1 MKNFLQI
8 KLLFLFF
15 LLSVENFIF
24 AQTTAQDVLADL
36 NNRIGQCIDVDGKN
50 GSQCVDLI
58 QYVTQTYYGKRS
70 TGNANNMSNFPVGT
84 QKINYYNG
92 FIPQAGDIF
101 IFLGTWGCVDGTCYG
116 HTGVIESVSADGK
129 TLYTLETNGGG
140 GAASC
145 LEGGAVLKKY
155 SRNISNLAYVQRL
168 PYSTISGTTINI
180 MGNISAV
187 THPTSQGNNT
197 LVQGQEKNISFTLK
211 NITNYTITRNFK
223 FFLSSNGTTGNE
235 VWNQSITFAPGQSYT
250 YSRNTDA
257 SLGSLVNSTPGTYQL
272 YLKGGTMSLN
282 DITMSTT
289 NVACQTASCNPQ
301 TITIVG
307 SQSCNPPTTTLSS
320 PSSGTNYNVGQNINL
335 QWSGNGNGCNIQ
347 DYQIE
352 LTAPNGSATSPTQT
366 TNNFSFTAPSNGLG
380 TWYWRV
386 RTRNANGVWGAYTSS
401 RSFTISQSTTNYTIS
416 VSANPSVGGGVTGG
430 GSFSNGSGCSLVAT
444 PNTGYTFTNWTE
456 NGTVVS
462 TNSTYT
468 FTVSSNRSLVA
479 NFTQQGTWYTCPN
492 YNFSP
497 SINSNWNTSSS
508 SLQTSSNKIYRF
520 LAVPG
525 RTYTFKTGCGD
536 GATATFNTVL
546 NLLDNNCNTIASDD
560 NSCESQRSTIQWTC
574 NYTSTNWVYLMVRG
588 FSTSN
593 SGDYTLAYREITPT
607 STYNVSTSSL
617 PIAGGNTSG
626 SGNYNQGQSCT
637 VTATSNSG
645 YAFSHWSENGTSV
658 SSNASYTFNVTANRS
673 LVANF
678 TQNPTGS
685 GCTGGTQYPGNTL
698 IPSSTW
704 KTQSGMYTGDYS
716 LYRVYPGVTYEWSMC
731 SADGAVANFDS
742 QLTLIRY
749 SDNQII
755 KFNNDYCGDD
765 AKIIWTSD
773 FYGDVKVLLNTY
785 NCQSGNDWGTIA
797 YRISN
802 PSDYSSVVVSSSPYY
817 MGNVAGEGSFVNG
830 QTVTVTATPNN
841 GYQFASWKENG
852 NVVSTSS
859 TYQFTVNGN
868 RNLVANF
875 TTALGTN
882 ETDKEKSEISPN
894 PFNDFLQVSS
904 NTADIIRIQL
914 FDSSGKLVL
923 TKDLSKKV
931 KEIKLNTSKV
941 IKGIYIL
948 KINKENKIESIKVIK
963 K

>member
-1 MKNFLQI
+1 MKNILHI
-8 KLLFLFF
+8 KLLFLLF
-15 LLSVENFIF
+15 LLSVNVNLI
-24 AQTTAQDVLADL
+24 AQIDDYPWPNSTFNTSNAHYGMYYRNCTDWVAWKLNQNQD
-36 NNRIGQCIDVDGKN
+36 NNPTN
-50 GSQCVDLI
+50 SPHSFWNNM
-58 QYVTQTYYGKRS
+58 YSSNS
-70 TGNANNMSNFPVGT
+70 TGSCNPTGAAQRLSNACRWGIILQNNGYYVSSTPTAGAIAHWNNTEIGGVGHVAYVETVQSNGIPILSHYNWVPDSGDYAITSNRNAPRYIRYNIFELIGSPIIQTIYQGGSFNMSASIKNNHSVNVSTNIRASLYSMSNQFLGVLEEK
-84 QKINYYNG
+84 QES
-92 FIPQAGDIF
+92 FSAGQTKTISFYKSNIISAPGDYKIF
-101 IFLGTWGCVDGTCYG
+101 IETRVNDGTPF
-116 HTGVIESVSADGK
+116 
-129 TLYTLETNGGG
+129 TLVHKFQQ
-140 GAASC
+140 S
-145 LEGGAVLKKY
+145 
-155 SRNISNLAYVQRL
+155 
-168 PYSTISGTTINI
+168 STISVAI
-180 MGNISAV
+180 
-187 THPTSQGNNT
+187 
-197 LVQGQEKNISFTLK
+197 
-211 NITNYTITRNFK
+211 
-223 FFLSSNGTTGNE
+223 
-235 VWNQSITFAPGQSYT
+235 
-250 YSRNTDA
+250 
-257 SLGSLVNSTPGTYQL
+257 
-272 YLKGGTMSLN
+272 LN
-282 DITMSTT
+282 
-289 NVACQTASCNPQ
+289 
-301 TITIVG
+301 
-307 SQSCNPPTTTLSS
+307 QSCNPPTTTLSS

-335 QWSGNGNGCNIQ
+335 QWTGNGNGCAIQ

-352 LTAPNGSATSPTQT
+352 LTAPNGNIGGQTQT
-366 TNNFSFTAPSNGLG
+366 THNFSFTATTNGLG
-380 TWYWRV
+380 TWQWRA
-386 RTRNANGVWGAYTSS
+386 RTRNTDGVWGTYTSP
-401 RSFTISQSTTNYTIS
+401 RSFTISQASTNYTIS

-560 NSCESQRSTIQWTC
+560 NSCESQRSSIQWTC

-637 VTATSNSG
+637 LTATSNSG
-645 YAFSHWSENGTSV
+645 YTFSHWSENGTSV
-658 SSNASYTFNVTANRS
+658 SSNASYTFNVAANRT

-731 SADGAVANFDS
+731 SADGAAANFDS

-802 PSDYSSVVVSSSPYY
+802 PSDYSSIVVSSSPYY

-830 QTVTVTATPNN
+830 QTVTLTATPNN

-882 ETDKEKSEISPN
+882 ETYKEKSEISPN

-904 NTADIIRIQL
+904 NTADIIEIQL

>member
-1 MKNFLQI
+1 M
-8 KLLFLFF
+8 
-15 LLSVENFIF
+15 
-24 AQTTAQDVLADL
+24 
-36 NNRIGQCIDVDGKN
+36 
-50 GSQCVDLI
+50 
-58 QYVTQTYYGKRS
+58 
-70 TGNANNMSNFPVGT
+70 
-84 QKINYYNG
+84 
-92 FIPQAGDIF
+92 
-101 IFLGTWGCVDGTCYG
+101 
-116 HTGVIESVSADGK
+116 
-129 TLYTLETNGGG
+129 
-140 GAASC
+140 
-145 LEGGAVLKKY
+145 
-155 SRNISNLAYVQRL
+155 
-168 PYSTISGTTINI
+168 
-180 MGNISAV
+180 
-187 THPTSQGNNT
+187 
-197 LVQGQEKNISFTLK
+197 
-211 NITNYTITRNFK
+211 
-223 FFLSSNGTTGNE
+223 
-235 VWNQSITFAPGQSYT
+235 
-250 YSRNTDA
+250 
-257 SLGSLVNSTPGTYQL
+257 
-272 YLKGGTMSLN
+272 
-282 DITMSTT
+282 
-289 NVACQTASCNPQ
+289 
-301 TITIVG
+301 
-307 SQSCNPPTTTLSS
+307 
-320 PSSGTNYNVGQNINL
+320 
-335 QWSGNGNGCNIQ
+335 
-347 DYQIE
+347 
-352 LTAPNGSATSPTQT
+352 
-366 TNNFSFTAPSNGLG
+366 
-380 TWYWRV
+380 
-386 RTRNANGVWGAYTSS
+386 
-401 RSFTISQSTTNYTIS
+401 
-416 VSANPSVGGGVTGG
+416 
-430 GSFSNGSGCSLVAT
+430 
-444 PNTGYTFTNWTE
+444 
-456 NGTVVS
+456 
-462 TNSTYT
+462 
-468 FTVSSNRSLVA
+468 
-479 NFTQQGTWYTCPN
+479 
-492 YNFSP
+492 
-497 SINSNWNTSSS
+497 
-508 SLQTSSNKIYRF
+508 
-520 LAVPG
+520 AVPG

-560 NSCESQRSTIQWTC
+560 NSCESQRSSIQWTC

-637 VTATSNSG
+637 LTATSNSG
-645 YAFSHWSENGTSV
+645 YTFSHWSENGTSV
-658 SSNASYTFNVTANRS
+658 SSNASYTFNVAANRT

-731 SADGAVANFDS
+731 SADGAAANFDS

-802 PSDYSSVVVSSSPYY
+802 PSDYSSIVVSSSPYY

-830 QTVTVTATPNN
+830 QTVTLTATPNN

-882 ETDKEKSEISPN
+882 ETYKEKSEISPN

-904 NTADIIRIQL
+904 NTADIIEIQL